1 MEVSHEDTIM
11 GSWGSD
17 EGTVRSSIR
26 LHYNSSM
33 PGSIIAYLH
42 VLLLIIFMM
51 TLEGMYN
58 YLYCTYGNI
67 FLVINNAP
75 VQLFLII
82 MFWTLDLTSF
92 KMQLLI

>member
-1 MEVSHEDTIM
+1 M

-17 EGTVRSSIR
+17 EGADQSSIR

-33 PGSIIAYLH
+33 PGTIIGYLH

-58 YLYCTYGNI
+58 
-67 FLVINNAP
+67 
-75 VQLFLII
+75 
-82 MFWTLDLTSF
+82 
-92 KMQLLI
+92 